1 MSVNREEIKRL
12 IDRISEKDAK
22 KVLDFL
28 EKLGSK
34 IENQAF
40 SPSELSEGKA
50 LIDQISASRKDRENG
65 RIYNQEEGLKILQ
78 EKVEEFERKQNL

>member
-1 MSVNREEIKRL
+1 MTEYRK
-12 IDRISEKDAK
+12 KDAK

-28 EKLGSK
+28 EKLGSR

-40 SPSELSEGKA
+40 ASDLSEDKA
-50 LIDQISASRKDRENG
+50 LIDQISASRKDRESG
-65 RIYNQEEGLKILQ
+65 RIYNKEEGLEYLR